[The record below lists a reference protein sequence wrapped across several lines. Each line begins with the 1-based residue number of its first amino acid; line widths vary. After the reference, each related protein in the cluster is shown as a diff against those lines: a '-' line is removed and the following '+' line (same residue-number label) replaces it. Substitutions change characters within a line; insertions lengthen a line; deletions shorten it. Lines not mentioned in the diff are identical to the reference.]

1 MNEQFREVVESPLVL
16 VLDPL
21 KAVPTAKRLPVD
33 LYEAELRMS
42 DTGKPRSVFAHLKFK
57 IETGESERIA
67 VDHIARVRP
76 VTEGDRQWFW
86 VLFFFSFVICCKV
99 FWPRIWKE
107 FRTPFRCLI
116 FA

>member
-1 MNEQFREVVESPLVL
+1 MVL

-33 LYEAELRMS
+33 LYEAELRM
-42 DTGKPRSVFAHLKFK
+42 TEGNKPKSVFAHLKYK

-76 VTEGDRQWFW
+76 VAEGDR
-86 VLFFFSFVICCKV
+86 LKSTGKNDFFFF
-99 FWPRIWKE
+99 F
-107 FRTPFRCLI
+107 
-116 FA
+116 